1 MNWKELKSLEGIDQA
16 IKESEETPVLIY
28 KHSTRCS
35 ISAASLDR
43 LERRWDDVEMG
54 QVSAYY
60 LDLISF
66 RDVSNAIASKLGVVH
81 QSPQA
86 ILLRNGKVVHEA
98 SHFGIDYAE
107 IAELANSSQVA

>member
-1 MNWKELKSLEGIDQA
+1 MNWRELKTIEGIEQA
-16 IKESEETPVLIY
+16 IQESEETPVLIY

-43 LERRWDDVEMG
+43 LERRWNDAEMA
-54 QVSAYY
+54 QVKAYY

-66 RDVSNAIASKLGVVH
+66 RDVSNEIASKLGVIH

-86 ILLRNGKVVHEA
+86 ILLRNGKVIHEA
-98 SHFGIDYAE
+98 SHFGIDYQE
-107 IAELANSSQVA
+107 IAELANSNQVA